1 MRSKHLAAIAAL
13 SSLFACRG
21 SGEVDAAP
29 TKDTSTTTPG
39 AANGAKPSLTDPSTA
54 TLKAPDAFK
63 VRFTTTKGDFVLQ
76 VKRDW
81 SPAGAD
87 RFYNLVSAGFYDG
100 VKFFRVVDGFMAQ
113 FGVHGSPQVS
123 SKWASAR
130 IPDDPRKESNKRG
143 FVSFAMAGPGSRTT
157 QIFIN
162 LVDNTRLDPMGFSP
176 FAEVVSGM
184 DVVDKLHKGYGEGA
198 PGGNGPSQGR
208 IQTEGNAYLEKDF
221 PLLDAVKT
229 ARVE

>member
-1 MRSKHLAAIAAL
+1 MRAHLPLAL
-13 SSLFACRG
+13 LALALLSACRG
-21 SGEVDAAP
+21 SGEVDGAP
-29 TKDTSTTTPG
+29 TATKDVAQPAG
-39 AANGAKPSLTDPSTA
+39 KPSMADPATA
-54 TLKAPDAFK
+54 TQKAPDAFK
-63 VRFTTTKGDFVLQ
+63 ARFTTTKGDFVLQ
-76 VKRDW
+76 VKREW

-87 RFYNLVSAGFYDG
+87 RFYNLVSSGFYDG

-113 FGVHGSPQVS
+113 FGVHGSPDVS
-123 SKWASAR
+123 AKWARAR
-130 IPDDPRKESNKRG
+130 IPDDPPKQSNKRG

-162 LVDNTRLDPMGFSP
+162 FADNSRLDGMGFAP

-198 PGGNGPSQGR
+198 PAGNGPSQGR
-208 IQTEGNAYLEKDF
+208 IQTEGNAYLERDF

-229 ARVE
+229 ARIE

>member
-1 MRSKHLAAIAAL
+1 MQAKHLAAIAAL
-13 SSLFACRG
+13 SLLCACRG
-21 SGEVDAAP
+21 SGDVDASPTA
-29 TKDTSTTTPG
+29 TKDSVP
-39 AANGAKPSLTDPSTA
+39 AKAGKPTLTDPASA

-63 VRFTTTKGDFVLQ
+63 VKFTTTKGEFVLQ
-76 VKRDW
+76 VKREW

-113 FGVHGSPQVS
+113 FGVHGSPEVS

-130 IPDDPRKESNKRG
+130 IPDDPPKQSNKRG
-143 FVSFAMAGPGSRTT
+143 FVSFAMAGKGSRTT

-162 LVDNTRLDPMGFSP
+162 LVDNARLDPMGFAP

-198 PGGNGPSQGR
+198 PGGSGPSQGR
-208 IQTEGNAYLEKDF
+208 IQTEGNVYLERDF